1 MMNKRNQF
9 DCISIINFLTTC
21 FLLTLVLIK
30 VIFAVLNELLKGERK
45 DLIISAIY
53 WHLLSM
59 SRSLLVYESVID
71 GLLTGQYC

>member
-1 MMNKRNQF
+1 
-9 DCISIINFLTTC
+9 LTAC

-30 VIFAVLNELLKGERK
+30 VIFDALNELLKGESK
-45 DLIISAIY
+45 VQVISAIY

-59 SRSLLVYESVID
+59 SQLLLLYESAID